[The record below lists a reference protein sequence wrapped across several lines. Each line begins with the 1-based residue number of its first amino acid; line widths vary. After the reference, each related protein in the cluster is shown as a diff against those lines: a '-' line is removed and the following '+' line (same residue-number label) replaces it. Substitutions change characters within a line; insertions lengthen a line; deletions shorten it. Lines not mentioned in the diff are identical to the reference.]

1 MSYGGTYNGT
11 QSARLGND
19 ESMTA
24 DSFQGGIADVESALM
39 ETEETEIDEL
49 MQPRKE
55 EGGMDQMDPQMM
67 QMLMAM
73 MGGGQGPM
81 GGGMPPGPMGGGMM

>member
-1 MSYGGTYNGT
+1 MSYGGSYNGT

-39 ETEETEIDEL
+39 GTEETEIDEL
-49 MQPRKE
+49 MQRGDE
-55 EGGMDQMDPQMM
+55 EDEMNPQMM

-73 MGGGQGPM
+73 MGGGMGGGPM
-81 GGGMPPGPMGGGMM
+81 GGMMGGGMM